1 MARLN
6 EPPVSSDSVETLR
19 RKMLRQNRDLAKSNN
34 IRALRIRELENECAC
49 MLSENLA
56 LRGRILELEHQVED
70 NEARRIADHALAIK
84 AKLESQ
90 LTEWGTLLAG
100 LGLEPPMKRH
110 SPRIRKSTKQRMS
123 FSASRPSPSQRRLRD
138 VARDIEEL
146 GQIAENK
153 SCPRPSMKYA
163 TLTHRE
169 CEYSLT
175 RGSPEQILALRAE
188 ADSMSS
194 TDSPELGPPP
204 MSKFIDEDP
213 VKVDSP
219 SRAGP
224 VKILVSSPERKI
236 EPPVFLSS
244 PKHEKVAALP
254 APSPEKK
261 SEPIVK
267 RQQSRPQPDS
277 STEPNVVTQPI
288 KTGAKRKFAARD
300 EAENVPIQRIANENQ
315 PPRSLS
321 EKQSIRDK
329 AGGKSLKELANMRK
343 EARDKQGA
351 TGNARKPLAAKST
364 NDDIGSPKKMSG
376 PAATD
381 EVAAAKAD
389 LVKAKA
395 SNERSK
401 SKARSHPPVKMEE
414 VPVPDMPPPTTI
426 ELEAPLVEPALLSP
440 SSPEPTSADSGHR
453 GDTPPPADIT
463 CRGDTTRPSRRNR
476 TAISYAE
483 PNLRDKMRRPTKELF
498 DAVAGEGK
506 YPRRSSQAEPFAPE
520 MLKVKR
526 ESDVG
531 ESWKRLPNANPQSAE
546 AEPGSIPAS
555 PLANKSSSPE
565 DLPDTVVTDRRRRPS
580 SIAPKAVEL
589 ADEGTETVA
598 QQTDADA
605 SPDTSGS
612 GDTDIYEFTS
622 SSPQIDKD
630 ATTKKTG
637 RRQTK
642 SSRRVSAAVDNDKGV
657 GAKDRNSSRR
667 RSMMV

>member
-1 MARLN
+1 MRRSLTHP
-6 EPPVSSDSVETLR
+6 PPVR

-49 MLSENLA
+49 MLSENLE
-56 LRGRILELEHQVED
+56 LRGRILELEQQVQD

-84 AKLESQ
+84 AKLEAQ

-110 SPRIRKSTKQRMS
+110 SPRIRKSIKQRMS
-123 FSASRPSPSQRRLRD
+123 FSANRLSPSQRRLRD

-146 GQIAENK
+146 GHISENK

-163 TLTHRE
+163 ILTHRE
-169 CEYSLT
+169 CEQLLT
-175 RGSPEQILALRAE
+175 SGSPVQILALRAE
-188 ADSMSS
+188 ADSTDS

-219 SRAGP
+219 TRVAP
-224 VKILVSSPERKI
+224 IKIRELSPKRKM
-236 EPPVFLSS
+236 EPPVSLAS
-244 PKHEKVAALP
+244 PKHEEVEAP
-254 APSPEKK
+254 PPPSPEKK

-267 RQQSRPQPDS
+267 LQQSRLQPAA
-277 STEPNVVTQPI
+277 STEPRIVPQPI
-288 KTGAKRKFAARD
+288 NTGAKRKFAARD
-300 EAENVPIQRIANENQ
+300 DAENIPIQRMANENQ
-315 PPRSLS
+315 PPRGLS

-329 AGGKSLKELANMRK
+329 AGGKTLKELAGMRK

-351 TGNARKPLAAKST
+351 TSNARKPLAAKST
-364 NDDIGSPKKMSG
+364 NDDISSPKKMTK
-376 PAATD
+376 PAMTD
-381 EVAAAKAD
+381 KVAAAKAD
-389 LVKAKA
+389 LIKGKA

-401 SKARSHPPVKMEE
+401 SKARTNPPATMEAA
-414 VPVPDMPPPTTI
+414 PVPDIPPTTTI
-426 ELEAPLVEPALLSP
+426 ELAPPFVEPALLSP
-440 SSPEPTSADSGHR
+440 SSPEAVPADNGHR

-463 CRGDTTRPSRRNR
+463 SRGETTRPSRRNR

-498 DAVAGEGK
+498 DAVAGDGK
-506 YPRRSSQAEPFAPE
+506 YPRQSSQAEPLAPQ

-526 ESDVG
+526 ESDTG
-531 ESWKRLPNANPQSAE
+531 ETWKTLPAASEHSAE
-546 AEPGSIPAS
+546 AEPGSIPES

-580 SIAPKAVEL
+580 SMASKAAGP
-589 ADEGTETVA
+589 ADEGSETVS
-598 QQTDADA
+598 QPKDTDA
-605 SPDTSGS
+605 SLDTSGL
-612 GDTDIYEFTS
+612 GEPDIYEFTS
-622 SSPQIDKD
+622 SSPQIDKED
-630 ATTKKTG
+630 AATKKTG
-637 RRQTK
+637 RRQTT
-642 SSRRVSAAVDNDKGV
+642 SSRRISAAVNNDKEV
-657 GAKDRNSSRR
+657 GTKDRNTSRR

>member
-1 MARLN
+1 
-6 EPPVSSDSVETLR
+6 
-19 RKMLRQNRDLAKSNN
+19 MLRQNRDLAKSNN

-49 MLSENLA
+49 MLSENLE
-56 LRGRILELEHQVED
+56 LRGRILELEQQVED

-84 AKLESQ
+84 AKLEAQ

-110 SPRIRKSTKQRMS
+110 SPRVRKSIKQRMS
-123 FSASRPSPSQRRLRD
+123 FGSNRPSPSQRRLRD

-146 GQIAENK
+146 GHISENK

-163 TLTHRE
+163 TFRHHEGEHLLT
-169 CEYSLT
+169 S
-175 RGSPEQILALRAE
+175 GSPEQILALRAE
-188 ADSMSS
+188 ADSTDS

-224 VKILVSSPERKI
+224 IRIQELSPKRKV
-236 EPPVFLSS
+236 EPPVALAS
-244 PKHEKVAALP
+244 PKHEKVAAP
-254 APSPEKK
+254 PPPSPEPEQK
-261 SEPIVK
+261 SEPIAK
-267 RQQSRPQPDS
+267 LQQLQPQPAVS
-277 STEPNVVTQPI
+277 AEPNMVAQPI

-300 EAENVPIQRIANENQ
+300 DAENVPIQRIANENQ
-315 PPRSLS
+315 PPRGLS

-329 AGGKSLKELANMRK
+329 AGRKTLKELASMRK
-343 EARDKQGA
+343 EARDKQA
-351 TGNARKPLAAKST
+351 LTGNARKPLAAKST
-364 NDDIGSPKKMSG
+364 NDDISSPKKMSK
-376 PAATD
+376 PAVTD

-395 SNERSK
+395 SNGRPK
-401 SKARSHPPVKMEE
+401 LKARSNPPVKMEA
-414 VPVPDMPPPTTI
+414 VPDIPPPTI
-426 ELEAPLVEPALLSP
+426 ELATPLVEAALLSP
-440 SSPEPTSADSGHR
+440 SSPEPPSADSGHR

-463 CRGDTTRPSRRNR
+463 ARGETTRPSRRNR

-506 YPRRSSQAEPFAPE
+506 YPRRSSQAEPLAPE
-520 MLKVKR
+520 MLKVER
-526 ESDVG
+526 ESDAG
-531 ESWKRLPNANPQSAE
+531 ESWKSLPAASEHSTE

-555 PLANKSSSPE
+555 PLANKSSSPQ

-580 SIAPKAVEL
+580 SMAPKEVEVTDL
-589 ADEGTETVA
+589 GTKIVD
-598 QQTDADA
+598 QPTDADTC
-605 SPDTSGS
+605 PDISGS
-612 GDTDIYEFTS
+612 GDADIYEFTS
-622 SSPQIDKD
+622 SSPQIDKED
-630 ATTKKTG
+630 ATTKKTS

-642 SSRRVSAAVDNDKGV
+642 SSRRVSAAVDSDKGV
-657 GAKDRNSSRR
+657 GTKDCSSSRR